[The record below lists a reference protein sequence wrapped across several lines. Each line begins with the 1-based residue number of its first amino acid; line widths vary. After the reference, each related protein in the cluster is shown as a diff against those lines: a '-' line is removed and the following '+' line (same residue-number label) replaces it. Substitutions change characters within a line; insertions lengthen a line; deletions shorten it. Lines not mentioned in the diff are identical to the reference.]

1 MGLYTTPETYS
12 PEQLWQMLLGYDRS
26 SALLAASISSQVHL
40 IAVLSFYGYGCSDCV
55 AIPASIPSQSGEA
68 KRTDGLVA
76 RHAYSLIRVVEV
88 GCVASGGCSLC

>member
-1 MGLYTTPETYS
+1 MRYLVS
-12 PEQLWQMLLGYDRS
+12 LLS
-26 SALLAASISSQVHL
+26 MAMV
-40 IAVLSFYGYGCSDCV
+40 VVTV

-76 RHAYSLIRVVEV
+76 GHAYSLIRVVEV

>member
-1 MGLYTTPETYS
+1 MGLYTAPETYS

-40 IAVLSFYGYGCSDCV
+40 IAVLSFYGYGCSDCGYTRLHTESERRGQAHRWVV
-55 AIPASIPSQSGEA
+55 AG
-68 KRTDGLVA
+68 
-76 RHAYSLIRVVEV
+76 HAYSLIRVVEV

>member
-1 MGLYTTPETYS
+1 MRYLVS
-12 PEQLWQMLLGYDRS
+12 LLS
-26 SALLAASISSQVHL
+26 MAMV
-40 IAVLSFYGYGCSDCV
+40 VVTV

>member
-1 MGLYTTPETYS
+1 MAMVVVT
-12 PEQLWQMLLGYDRS
+12 
-26 SALLAASISSQVHL
+26 
-40 IAVLSFYGYGCSDCV
+40 V

-76 RHAYSLIRVVEV
+76 GHAYSLIRVVEV